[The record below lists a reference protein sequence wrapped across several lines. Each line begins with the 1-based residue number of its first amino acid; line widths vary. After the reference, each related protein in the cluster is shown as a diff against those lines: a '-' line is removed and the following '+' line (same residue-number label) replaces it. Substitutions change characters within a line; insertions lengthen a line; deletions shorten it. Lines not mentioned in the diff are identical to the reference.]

1 MHAGVTGDRPL
12 KNFSLPTPYC
22 SQGGQPLAHFPT
34 AMMAYLIT
42 RGSEPRV
49 RTEPSETL
57 SQGSFFPSLLLGV
70 FSQCWHSSSH
80 RRIQQSHT
88 LAESGSSRESS
99 RLLGSLRQ
107 GNHKFKPSLG
117 YRINSNPATGT

>member
-34 AMMAYLIT
+34 AMTAYLTT
-42 RGSEPRV
+42 RGSEPRA

-57 SQGSFFPSLLLGV
+57 SQGSFFSPLFCWV
-70 FSQCWHSSSH
+70 FSHSAAIH
-80 RRIQQSHT
+80 PQAGEFNRVT
-88 LAESGSSRESS
+88 L
-99 RLLGSLRQ
+99 
-107 GNHKFKPSLG
+107 
-117 YRINSNPATGT
+117 